1 MAFLF
6 PAPLDHRTQR
16 LDDDFLAA
24 AARGQ
29 AQRSTRANPNDAALA
44 PIQGEFQSPAQLQ
57 DGAVEA
63 VPPLQQLPPMQRK
76 HLVFADPIA
85 FRYLEDDSSVTVVER
100 RAVLCGYESYL
111 VEQWACSRH
120 SPTLVITTYTG
131 DQKHSILVSVLSVP
145 AEESLWPVKLRVY
158 FKAIHKFH
166 ARPKETSLGALMVT
180 NLSSFPSALTV
191 ILVPEGDIRKYRQ
204 TFIVNEDLKRLGCS
218 GRSGLTLNDPTET
231 TRAKFQQLY
240 KTSDRIPLSQAVM
253 ELIKLCQVA
262 LYMFEKLDH
271 EYIDGLLCD
280 MTETAINNW
289 WTEVGAEH
297 YNFEPTDG
305 ILGPSTVSALLGMLM
320 GARNRLHWYG
330 VQVSKDVFDIDST
343 KRGVGHFQK
352 SQKLEK
358 TRRLDRQT
366 LLRLY
371 SVSAK
376 AAAGEGWGVQRAVK
390 STVTEIGGKRGE
402 LVMGIVSG
410 KDKGGLA
417 DIETL
422 DINRFVSL
430 AYGERPKWLWHGKP
444 RRTPTEVPNRTPELG
459 TGMVWKEEADITNPK
474 RLNLAPT
481 EEEPELK
488 RVDES
493 PVIYSAYPPG
503 SAISISK
510 NPNDKDA
517 LPKTVFKSVA
527 GKMSDARSGLGRI
540 KDAVGGGLRGHNAR
554 PSVSTREE
562 FVDVACPIGPGGTV
576 QNSSLVVSPTPMVGV
591 NRAFTW
597 KNKPEEY
604 LAAMRRGDTD
614 AVSGL
619 PQTSHFAST
628 STVDFKPSS
637 APGLESQKRTEQEGE
652 LVDFS
657 AELLKDV
664 LSKVPSAVGSLVDE
678 ADLQG
683 PILEVEVKAKPIQ
696 LGLSRR
702 HSIHTAGPPKKHVPN
717 ENRWPRRMSF
727 GDAEEAVL
735 TWKQI
740 IDITKPTSDLASL
753 EAYAEIAQ
761 YFNEHINS
769 IRTDIE
775 PWVSEKLKVVE
786 LLDERYDQDKEELQA
801 LYEQLNEACQRLR
814 VSADEVLSE
823 QRGHLTEGLKEVEV
837 LIAKLDYEINA
848 LLQKVI
854 DVEDGIITFER
865 QVEDMEQRA
874 DALKDQLET
883 EGWLHWAFRSLTG
896 IGTGPDITRSM
907 L

>member
-6 PAPLDHRTQR
+6 PAPPDPRTQR
-16 LDDDFLAA
+16 LDEEFLAVA
-24 AARGQ
+24 AKSQ
-29 AQRSTRANPNDAALA
+29 AQRSTRPTPHDGA
-44 PIQGEFQSPAQLQ
+44 PVLMQGDFQSSTQLH
-57 DGAVEA
+57 DGGVEA
-63 VPPLQQLPPMQRK
+63 MPSLQQLPPLQRK

-85 FRYLEDDSSVTVVER
+85 FRYLEDDSSVAVVER

-111 VEQWACSRH
+111 VEQWACSRQ

-145 AEESLWPVKLRVY
+145 ADESLWPVKLRVY
-158 FKAIHKFH
+158 FKAIQKFH

-231 TRAKFQQLY
+231 TRAKFLQLY

-305 ILGPSTVSALLGMLM
+305 ILGPSTVAALLGMLM

-366 LLRLY
+366 LIKLY
-371 SVSAK
+371 KESAK

-402 LVMGIVSG
+402 LVMGMVSG

-422 DINRFVSL
+422 DINRFVGL
-430 AYGERPKWLWHGKP
+430 VYGERPKWLWQGKP
-444 RRTPTEVPNRTPELG
+444 RRAPIELPNRTPELS
-459 TGMVWKEEADITNPK
+459 TAMVWKEQAAAAAPK
-474 RLNLAPT
+474 RLNSVPA
-481 EEEPELK
+481 EEEPEIK
-488 RVDES
+488 RVEES

-503 SAISISK
+503 SAISISR

-527 GKMSDARSGLGRI
+527 GKMSDTRSGLGRI
-540 KDAVGGGLRGHNAR
+540 KDAFGGGLRGHNAR
-554 PSVSTREE
+554 PSVSTRED
-562 FVDVACPIGPGGTV
+562 FSDVVGPGGTT
-576 QNSSLVVSPTPMVGV
+576 QNSATVLTPPPAMGI
-591 NRAFTW
+591 NRTFTW
-597 KNKPEEY
+597 NKKPEEY

-614 AVSGL
+614 AISGL

-628 STVDFKPSS
+628 STVDIKTNSV
-637 APGLESQKRTEQEGE
+637 PGSESQKRAEQEGE
-652 LVDFS
+652 MVDFG
-657 AELLKDV
+657 AEVRKDI
-664 LSKVPSAVGSLVDE
+664 LSKAPSAVGSLVDE
-678 ADLQG
+678 ADIQG
-683 PILEVEVKAKPIQ
+683 PILEAEVKAKPAQ
-696 LGLSRR
+696 VGLSRR
-702 HSIHTAGPPKKHVPN
+702 HSTQVSGRPRKHIPN

-735 TWKQI
+735 TWKEI

-753 EAYAEIAQ
+753 QAYAEIAQ
-761 YFNEHINS
+761 YFNEHING
-769 IRTDIE
+769 IKTDIE

-786 LLDERYDQDKEELQA
+786 LLDERYDRDKDELQA

-814 VSADEVLSE
+814 VSADEVLAE
-823 QRGHLTEGLKEVEV
+823 ERAHLTEGLKEVEV

-874 DALKDQLET
+874 DALKIQLET
-883 EGWLHWAFRSLTG
+883 EGWLHWAFRSMTG
-896 IGTGPDITRSM
+896 IGTGPDITRST

>member
-6 PAPLDHRTQR
+6 PSGPDPRTFR
-16 LDDDFLAA
+16 LDDEYLAKA
-24 AARGQ
+24 P
-29 AQRSTRANPNDAALA
+29 AQHSTRANLQDGA
-44 PIQGEFQSPAQLQ
+44 PAPVPTELQTSVQLQ
-57 DGAVEA
+57 DGGVEA
-63 VPPLQQLPPMQRK
+63 VPALQQVPILQRK

-85 FRYLEDDSSVTVVER
+85 FRYLEDDPSVTVAER

-111 VEQWACSRH
+111 IEQWACSRQ

-145 AEESLWPVKLRVY
+145 ADENLWPLKLRVY
-158 FKAIHKFH
+158 FKAIQKFH
-166 ARPKETSLGALMVT
+166 ARPKQTSMGELMVT

-191 ILVPEGDIRKYRQ
+191 ILVPDGDIRKYRQ

-218 GRSGLTLNDPTET
+218 GRSGLTLNDPAEA
-231 TRAKFQQLY
+231 TRVKFQQLY
-240 KTSDRIPLSQAVM
+240 KVSDRVPLPQAVM

-280 MTETAINNW
+280 MTETAISNW
-289 WTEVGAEH
+289 WIEVGAEH

-330 VQVSKDVFDIDST
+330 VPVSKDVFDIDNT
-343 KRGVGHFQK
+343 KRGIGHFQK
-352 SQKLEK
+352 SQKIEK

-366 LLRLY
+366 LLKLY

-402 LVMGIVSG
+402 IVMGMVSG

-422 DINRFVSL
+422 DIDRFVSL

-444 RRTPTEVPNRTPELG
+444 RRTPAEVPNRTPELG
-459 TGMVWKEEADITNPK
+459 TALVWKEDSTA
-474 RLNLAPT
+474 NLKGLTSAPT
-481 EEEPELK
+481 EEEPEIK
-488 RVDES
+488 RFDET
-493 PVIYSAYPPG
+493 PGIYSAFPPG
-503 SAISISK
+503 SAISIGK
-510 NPNDKDA
+510 NPGDKDAA

-527 GKMSDARSGLGRI
+527 GKMSDARSGLGRF

-554 PSVSTREE
+554 PSVSTREDFAE
-562 FVDVACPIGPGGTV
+562 GVTPGAA
-576 QNSSLVVSPTPMVGV
+576 QSSALLTTPPAMVGI

-604 LAAMRRGDTD
+604 LAAMRRGDAD
-614 AVSGL
+614 VIPGL
-619 PQTSHFAST
+619 PQASHFAST
-628 STVDFKPSS
+628 STVDFKSSS
-637 APGLESQKRTEQEGE
+637 APGSETRKRTEQEGE
-652 LVDFS
+652 LVDIGI
-657 AELLKDV
+657 EVRKDI
-664 LSKVPSAVGSLVDE
+664 LSKAPSAVGSLVDE

-683 PILEVEVKAKPIQ
+683 PLLEAEVTSKLTR
-696 LGLSRR
+696 LGLARR
-702 HSIHTAGPPKKHVPN
+702 HSIQLAGPLRKHIPN

-735 TWKQI
+735 VWKPV
-740 IDITKPTSDLASL
+740 IDITQPASDLASL
-753 EAYAEIAQ
+753 EAYAEVAQ
-761 YFNEHINS
+761 YFNDYIDGIKKN
-769 IRTDIE
+769 IE
-775 PWVSEKLKVVE
+775 PWVTEKLKVVE
-786 LLDERYDQDKEELQA
+786 LLDERYDRDKEEMQA
-801 LYEQLNEACQRLR
+801 LYEQLNESCQRLR
-814 VSADEVLSE
+814 VSADEVLAE
-823 QRGHLTEGLKEVEV
+823 ERAHLTEGLKEVEV
-837 LIAKLDYEINA
+837 LVARLDYEITA

-854 DVEDGIITFER
+854 DVEDGIVTFER

-874 DALKDQLET
+874 DALKIQLET
-883 EGWLHWAFRSLTG
+883 EGWFHWAFRSMTG
-896 IGTGPDITRSM
+896 IGTGPDITRPIA
-907 L
+907 

>member
-6 PAPLDHRTQR
+6 PPPPDSRTHKQ
-16 LDDDFLAA
+16 DDDFLAA
-24 AARGQ
+24 AARVQ
-29 AQRSTRANPNDAALA
+29 AQRGTRANPQECA
-44 PIQGEFQSPAQLQ
+44 PAPMQGDFQISIQAQ
-57 DGAVEA
+57 DGGGLEA
-63 VPPLQQLPPMQRK
+63 VPSLQQLPPVQRK

-85 FRYLEDDSSVTVVER
+85 FRYLEDDSCVTVVER

-111 VEQWACSRH
+111 VEQWACSRQ

-131 DQKHSILVSVLSVP
+131 DQKHSIIVSVLSVP
-145 AEESLWPVKLRVY
+145 ADETLWPVKLRVY
-158 FKAIHKFH
+158 FKAIQKFH
-166 ARPKETSLGALMVT
+166 ARPKETSFGALMVT

-218 GRSGLTLNDPTET
+218 GRSGLTLNEPAET

-240 KTSDRIPLSQAVM
+240 KTSDRVPLSQAVT

-280 MTETAINNW
+280 MTETAISNW

-305 ILGPSTVSALLGMLM
+305 ILGPTTVSALLGMFM

-330 VQVSKDVFDIDST
+330 VQVSKDVFDVDST

-352 SQKLEK
+352 AQKLEK

-366 LLRLY
+366 LLKLY
-371 SVSAK
+371 SASAK

-402 LVMGIVSG
+402 LVMGMVSG

-422 DINRFVSL
+422 DINRFISL
-430 AYGERPKWLWHGKP
+430 VYGERPKWLWHGKP
-444 RRTPTEVPNRTPELG
+444 RRTPAELPSRTPELG
-459 TGMVWKEEADITNPK
+459 TAMVWKENPSLANSK
-474 RLNLAPT
+474 RPNPPSV
-481 EEEPELK
+481 EEEPEVK

-493 PVIYSAYPPG
+493 PAIYSAYPPG
-503 SAISISK
+503 SAISISR
-510 NPNDKDA
+510 NPNNKDA
-517 LPKTVFKSVA
+517 LPKTVFKSVT

-540 KDAVGGGLRGHNAR
+540 KDAVGGGLRGHNVR
-554 PSVSTREE
+554 PSVSTRED
-562 FVDVACPIGPGGTV
+562 FPDIVIPGGAT
-576 QNSSLVVSPTPMVGV
+576 QNSGMLLSSPPMTGV

-614 AVSGL
+614 AISGL
-619 PQTSHFAST
+619 PHTSHFAST
-628 STVDFKPSS
+628 STVDIKSTS
-637 APGLESQKRTEQEGE
+637 APVYESQKRFEQEGE
-652 LVDFS
+652 FVDFA
-657 AELLKDV
+657 AEVRKGV
-664 LSKVPSAVGSLVDE
+664 LSKAPSAVGSLVDE
-678 ADLQG
+678 VDLQG
-683 PILEVEVKAKPIQ
+683 PILEAEVKARPIQ

-702 HSIHTAGPPKKHVPN
+702 HSVHLVGCPKKRFPN

-727 GDAEEAVL
+727 GDAEDAVL
-735 TWKQI
+735 TWTPI
-740 IDITKPTSDLASL
+740 IDITDPTTDLASL
-753 EAYAEIAQ
+753 EAYAEIAR
-761 YFNEHINS
+761 YLNEHIDG
-769 IRTDIE
+769 IKTDIE

-786 LLDERYDQDKEELQA
+786 LLDERYGRDREELQA

-823 QRGHLTEGLKEVEV
+823 ERAHLTEGLKEVEV
-837 LIAKLDYEINA
+837 LIAKLDYETNA

-874 DALKDQLET
+874 DSLKVQLET

-896 IGTGPDITRSM
+896 IGTGPDITRSIP
-907 L
+907 